1 MASYTRPVRL
11 LAYRVIYILAV
22 LIIVY
27 FSAVQESESAEYRAF
42 QRHYA
47 DLFKSIGDTTSLAAE
62 LYSAGLLSRETRKR
76 IYSRTLVE
84 SDKMTCELLDA
95 TETAIRQDPSNYHKF
110 VEALEKDS
118 SMQHLCGKLRSTC
131 GECDNVCLSK
141 SKYM

>member
-1 MASYTRPVRL
+1 M
-11 LAYRVIYILAV
+11 

-27 FSAVQESESAEYRAF
+27 FSAVQETESAEYRAF
-42 QRHYA
+42 QRNFA
-47 DLFKSIGDTTSLAAE
+47 DLFKSIGDPTSLAAE

-84 SDKMTCELLDA
+84 SDKVSELLDA
-95 TETAIRQDPSNYHKF
+95 TETAIRLDPSNYHKF

-131 GECDNVCLSK
+131 GECDNVCLST
-141 SKYM
+141 STDQCMVF